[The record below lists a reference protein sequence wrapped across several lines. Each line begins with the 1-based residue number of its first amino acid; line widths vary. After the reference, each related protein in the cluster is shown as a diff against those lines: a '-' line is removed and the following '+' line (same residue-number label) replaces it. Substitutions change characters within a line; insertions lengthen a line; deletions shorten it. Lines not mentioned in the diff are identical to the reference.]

1 MRGTDTYLKDYT
13 HYTGAT
19 LYTKL
24 MDEWQESKRILE
36 EQGEVKIYYLDG
48 YEKREVTA

>member
-1 MRGTDTYLKDYT
+1 MERRNTYLKDYS

-24 MDEWQESKRILE
+24 LDEWQESKRILE
-36 EQGEVKIYYLDG
+36 EQGDVKIYYLDDL
-48 YEKREVTA
+48 KRKDVTA